1 MHVKKTVK
9 RSFVELVICS
19 IAIVSFIT
27 QPDASLSGIGLYRLV
42 AEDSDDSLL
51 ASVSVAG
58 SLPILLPYLSS
69 AYRPLR
75 C

>member
-1 MHVKKTVK
+1 M
-9 RSFVELVICS
+9 
-19 IAIVSFIT
+19 
-27 QPDASLSGIGLYRLV
+27 DALAAIGLYRLV

-51 ASVSVAG
+51 ASVSVAA

-69 AYRPLR
+69 ASVSARVKLLK